1 MIFELDLLEHEH
13 IQSIHQY
20 LNKISYLPGKL
31 STGENKNVKIT
42 EIVDQKH
49 FNYRKIYDIISNAV
63 SYNHTFSS
71 LLAVKKITPPM
82 IAKYNQG
89 SFYDWHVDELQICD
103 TITHYSMSVFLNDPD
118 EYGGGELVL
127 VREGKEESYKLSAGK
142 ALVYSTG
149 MLHKVNE
156 VTGGNRIV
164 AISWIES
171 LIRDEFIRNC
181 VFEMGKIVADN
192 DDIDKKLLMFEQI
205 RINMMRQYGNF

>member
-1 MIFELDLLEHEH
+1 MIFQLDLLQHDD
-13 IQSIHQY
+13 IKSIHQN

-31 STGENKNVKIT
+31 STGENKDVKVT

-49 FNYRKIYDIISNAV
+49 LNYRKIYDTISSAV
-63 SYNHTFSS
+63 SGDHTFSS
-71 LLAVKKITPPM
+71 LLSVKKITPPM
-82 IAKYNQG
+82 IVKYNQG
-89 SFYDWHVDELQICD
+89 GFYDWHVDELQICD
-103 TITHYSMSVFLNDPD
+103 TITHYSMSVFLNNPD
-118 EYGGGELVL
+118 EYDGGELVL
-127 VREGKEESYKLSAGK
+127 VRDGKKESYKLSAGK

-156 VTGGNRIV
+156 VTRGNRIV

-181 VFEMGKIVADN
+181 VFEMGKIATD
-192 DDIDKKLLMFEQI
+192 DDINKKLLMFEQI